1 MRSHVEDK
9 PHPIN
14 EDQENLF
21 QFLRVNQHLIS
32 NEEVQNL
39 QK

>member
-1 MRSHVEDK
+1 M
-9 PHPIN
+9 N
-14 EDQENLF
+14 EYKENLF
-21 QFLRVNQHLIS
+21 QFLHVNQHLTL

>member
-1 MRSHVEDK
+1 M
-9 PHPIN
+9 N

-21 QFLRVNQHLIS
+21 QFLHVNQHLIL